1 VAGKAPQATLPDN
14 LCFMMVNASPREDVA
29 VRFRYHL
36 NDQGVIIQEQNDDN
50 LRREELVSEDFQ
62 WAGRMYEDMF
72 G

>member
-1 VAGKAPQATLPDN
+1 
-14 LCFMMVNASPREDVA
+14 VA

-36 NDQGVIIQEQNDDN
+36 NDQGVIIQEQIDDN

-72 G
+72 A